1 MKFENNPQ
9 IRITILNQV
18 HCTKYTHLLVN
29 VGCANKDD
37 LYIRTLDVCSNKQE
51 MERLNKYVKYCRKQ
65 SHCV

>member
-18 HCTKYTHLLVN
+18 HCTKYTHLL
-29 VGCANKDD
+29 ANKDD